1 MNILVA
7 NDDGIQARGIHELVT
22 ALSEVADVYVCAP
35 ESQRSASGHGITVS
49 KPITI
54 KEAEFEHAKY
64 ALKISGTPADCVKIG
79 VRVLE
84 QKGIKVDMVFS
95 GINHGGNLGTDTL
108 YSGTVS
114 AAVEGTLLGVPSAAV
129 SVNSHEAE
137 HFEYA
142 CEFAVEAV
150 KKAYDKMSASTVLNI
165 NTPNLPKSE
174 IKGLRFTTLGKREY
188 KEVFVPVEMENGETG
203 YMYTGDPVVYDGLPE
218 TIDVIADQEGYASI
232 TPLHSDLTDYKLA
245 EIISEWRI
253 GK

>member
-7 NDDGIQARGIHELVT
+7 NDDGINARGIHELVK
-22 ALSEVADVYVCAP
+22 ALSSVADVYVCAP

-49 KPITI
+49 KPISI
-54 KEAEFEHAKY
+54 KEAEFEYAKY

-79 VRVLE
+79 MRILE

-142 CEFAVEAV
+142 CELAVEAV
-150 KKAYDKMSASTVLNI
+150 TKAYGKMSASTVLNI
-165 NTPNLPKSE
+165 NTPNLPKEE

-188 KEVFVPVEMENGETG
+188 KEVFVPTEMENGETG
-203 YMYTGDPVVYDGLPE
+203 YMYTGEPVIYEGLPE
-218 TIDVIADQEGYASI
+218 TIDVIADQDGYASI
-232 TPLHSDLTDYKLA
+232 TPLHSDLTDYKLV

>member
-7 NDDGIQARGIHELVT
+7 NDDGINARGIHELVKV
-22 ALSEVADVYVCAP
+22 LSTVADVYVCAP

-49 KPITI
+49 KPISI

-79 VRVLE
+79 MRILE

-142 CEFAVEAV
+142 CELAVEAV
-150 KKAYDKMSASTVLNI
+150 TKAYDKMSASTVLNI
-165 NTPNLPKSE
+165 NTPNLPKEE

-188 KEVFVPVEMENGETG
+188 KEVFVPTEMENGETG
-203 YMYTGDPVVYDGLPE
+203 YMYTGDPVIYEGLPE
-218 TIDVIADQEGYASI
+218 TIDVIADQDGYASI

-245 EIISEWRI
+245 GIISEWRI

>member
-7 NDDGIQARGIHELVT
+7 NDDGIQARGIKELVK
-22 ALSEVADVYVCAP
+22 ALSQIAKVYVCAP

-54 KEAEFEHAKY
+54 EEAEFENAEY

-79 VRVLE
+79 MRVLE

-142 CEFAVEAV
+142 CELAVEAV
-150 KKAYDKMSASTVLNI
+150 KKAYGKMPASTVLNI
-165 NTPNLPKSE
+165 NTPNLPKE
-174 IKGLRFTTLGKREY
+174 KIKGLRFTTLGKRQY
-188 KEVFVPVEMENGETG
+188 KEVFVPVEMEDGRTG

-232 TPLHSDLTDYKLA
+232 TPLKSDLTDYKLA
-245 EIISEWRI
+245 EEITEWRI
-253 GK
+253 DQ

>member
-7 NDDGIQARGIHELVT
+7 NDDGIQARGIMELVK
-22 ALSEVADVYVCAP
+22 ALSQVATVYVCAP

-54 KEAEFEHAKY
+54 EEVDFEYAEY

-79 VRVLE
+79 MRMLE
-84 QKGIKVDMVFS
+84 KKGIKVDMVFS

-142 CEFAVEAV
+142 CELAVEAV
-150 KKAYDKMSASTVLNI
+150 KKAYGKMSPKTILNI
-165 NTPNLPKSE
+165 NTPNLPKE
-174 IKGLRFTTLGKREY
+174 DIKGLRFTTLGPREY
-188 KEVFVPVEMENGETG
+188 KEVFVPVETEDGKDG
-203 YMYTGDPVVYDGLPE
+203 YMYTGEPVIYDNLPE
-218 TIDVIADQEGYASI
+218 TVDVIADQDGYASI
-232 TPLHSDLTDYKLA
+232 TPIHSDLTDYKLA
-245 EIISEWRI
+245 KEISEWRI